1 MKCETCHRPILLNR
15 QDRNRT
21 FTILLI
27 VTAIMLAGAAAEW
40 LATVD
45 LFR

>member
-1 MKCETCHRPILLNR
+1 MKCETCHRPILLNSEER
-15 QDRNRT
+15 KRT

-40 LATVD
+40 LATVN

>member
-1 MKCETCHRPILLNR
+1 MLLNR

-21 FTILLI
+21 FTILLF
-27 VTAIMLAGAAAEW
+27 VSAIMLAGAAAEW

-45 LFR
+45 LF